1 MLRANKV
8 MNEFFEAYFRA
19 SLTYLEQLQKQGAAS
34 SLKQPMQWMK
44 DWLDS
49 WPLPPNAKSAPKSK
63 GNAAAKKN
71 RGIDGRIERLEQRI
85 AELEAERGRR
95 R

>member
-1 MLRANKV
+1 
-8 MNEFFEAYFRA
+8 
-19 SLTYLEQLQKQGAAS
+19 
-34 SLKQPMQWMK
+34 MQWMK

-63 GNAAAKKN
+63 AKAATKNN
-71 RGIDGRIERLEQRI
+71 RGIDGRIESLEQRI